1 MPNHLLKV
9 SILALTVAG
18 LTAGSAGALQQ
29 DSPRARAHPVAAKA
43 VAPANERKYQI
54 TASEGNIVP
63 GHIKLKLG
71 QRVRITFV
79 SRDDTYGLRIKDF
92 GVKEKLTPERP
103 VVVELIPQTTGTFEF
118 RCTRQ
123 WGVKRF
129 TKNGA
134 IVVE

>member
-1 MPNHLLKV
+1 MPNQLLRV
-9 SILALTVAG
+9 SILALTVSGLAAG
-18 LTAGSAGALQQ
+18 PAGALQQ
-29 DSPRARAHPVAAKA
+29 DSPRARPLAAKA
-43 VAPANERKYQI
+43 VTSTNERKYQI
-54 TASEGNIVP
+54 TASDGNIVP
-63 GHIKLKLG
+63 GHIKVKLG
-71 QRVRITFV
+71 ERVRITFV
-79 SRDDTYGLRIKDF
+79 SRDDTYGLRIKGF

-103 VVVELIPQTTGTFEF
+103 VVVELIPQTVGTFEF

>member
-9 SILALTVAG
+9 SILALAVAG
-18 LTAGSAGALQQ
+18 LAAAPAGALQQ
-29 DSPRARAHPVAAKA
+29 DSQRARPLAAK
-43 VAPANERKYQI
+43 VVTPANERKYQI
-54 TASEGNIVP
+54 TASDGNIVP
-63 GHIKLKLG
+63 GHIKVKLG

-103 VVVELIPQTTGTFEF
+103 VVVELIPQTVGTFEF